1 MIKRSKLIF
10 SLLLENIKTT
20 LQRKKIFMSE
30 SGRSRASAH
39 ELQLIDGGYYQK
51 RILIKQRGV
60 LHNNNINFIHK

>member
-1 MIKRSKLIF
+1 MIKRSKPIF

-30 SGRSRASAH
+30 LGRSRASAH

-60 LHNNNINFIHK
+60 LHNNNINFIYK

>member
-1 MIKRSKLIF
+1 
-10 SLLLENIKTT
+10 
-20 LQRKKIFMSE
+20 MSE

-60 LHNNNINFIHK
+60 LHNNNINFIYK